1 LPLSLSFRAAV
12 ATAVALLLAP
22 VLSGCTTTVT
32 VQAAPH
38 ATDPACAE
46 MLVSLRGADELA
58 GRPRHEVSAQ
68 SAAAWGEPPIVL
80 RCGVEPPG
88 PSKETCIE
96 ANGIDWVGSVDPAT
110 GDARYVTF
118 GRVPA
123 VEIRVPDAGTGEL
136 SDALAQLAPAM
147 AALKQTQRRCL

>member
-1 LPLSLSFRAAV
+1 MSPALRAAAV
-12 ATAVALLLAP
+12 AASALLLSPA
-22 VLSGCTTTVT
+22 LAACTTTVT

-68 SAAAWGEPPIVL
+68 SAAAWGDPPIVL

-88 PSKETCIE
+88 PSTETCIE
-96 ANGIDWVGSVDPAT
+96 ANGVDWVGSVDPAT

-147 AALKQTQRRCL
+147 AALKQTQRKCL